1 MKKDFIINLKEAL
14 ELDGQVVKLSD
25 TFRDYEEW
33 SSLKELSLIAM
44 LDSEYG
50 IEIEMNELNRHK
62 TVGDLLEL
70 IAVHS
75 SRQ

>member
-44 LDSEYG
+44 LDSEYC
-50 IEIEMNELNRHK
+50 IEIEMKELNRHK
-62 TVGDLLEL
+62 TVGDLIEL
-70 IAVHS
+70 IAIHS